1 MKGSENVAEKIN
13 MIKGY
18 RVACNI
24 TQEQMAKELGVS
36 DTTYRNMELN
46 NTFTL
51 DQMKVFTKVINVV
64 EPSVKLEDIFLN

>member
-1 MKGSENVAEKIN
+1 

-36 DTTYRNMELN
+36 DKTYANMEFN
-46 NTFTL
+46 KSFTL
-51 DQMKVFTKVINVV
+51 DQMKIFTKVINVV
-64 EPSVKLEDIFLN
+64 EPTVKLEDIFFN

>member
-1 MKGSENVAEKIN
+1 MADKIN

-24 TQEQMAKELGVS
+24 TQEQMANELGVS
-36 DTTYRNMELN
+36 DRTYGVMEAEN
-46 NTFTL
+46 KFTL
-51 DQMKVFTKVINVV
+51 DQMKIFTSVINRV